1 MALNEENGREEYRAD
16 SSAGTDEEYFELLD
30 RRRRELAR
38 GRAEK
43 TEKPPTAHPQ
53 DNSDARVGTARSTA
67 SGAAQKNGGTATAHR
82 EVRQP
87 QQPNVDPARQPNANA
102 ARRDER
108 QPQRPKTTAERK
120 SVRQPQQQ
128 QQQQQQKT
136 NAARRR
142 NPAPAKDARRTAK
155 PISAEEVRRRE
166 EARRIAA
173 ARRAEAEK
181 RRAEEERRR
190 AEEEKRRKEI
200 KKRIRAKKRAELAGR
215 ALAAGE
221 NLLIF
226 FGIFIIVC
234 AVAFSAFVIYLSRT
248 VRPDDDDTRGF
259 TYRVEE
265 SSRSLGFEDVVSDG
279 VIYVD
284 FTGIAGLCGMSISGV
299 REELTF
305 EASGER
311 AVFVPGSD
319 RAYVNGTQITLE
331 GAALLREEHLWLPLS
346 FVQKYVSGVETTLDE
361 VEKRGQMYRVISVS
375 RTPDPEAT
383 GALDC
388 WLEPSFRLKAGET
401 LAGLSP
407 YDTPEGSLPV
417 ISPAPVCEFISDLS
431 AYERYMS
438 PDGTMRDSF
447 LMLVNSD
454 SRLSYRYV
462 PSGLTKVADA
472 RTQGAEIYLSLYA
485 EKALEALLLEARAA
499 GFDTITVSGAYV
511 SYDTQAAAFDSYLSA
526 ERNYSKNNYAATGK
540 RFSDEAYAVLGSD
553 HITDNYISKDNYTLS
568 LADAR
573 RVVLSYCAEPG
584 SDEHQSGLCLDLCDT
599 SPAAADFADSE
610 FYGWLSLNAHKFGF
624 ILRYPADKTEQTGH
638 AFEPWHLRFV
648 GRYHAFAISSSG
660 LCFEEY
666 LEAMRDTNQ

>member
-1 MALNEENGREEYRAD
+1 MALNEENERGGYRAD

-38 GRAEK
+38 GRAD
-43 TEKPPTAHPQ
+43 KPENPSTAPPQ
-53 DNSDARVGTARSTA
+53 ETTAARTSTARSTA
-67 SGAAQKNGGTATAHR
+67 SGAAQKNGGTATANR
-82 EVRQP
+82 EVRHP
-87 QQPNVDPARQPNANA
+87 P
-102 ARRDER
+102 
-108 QPQRPKTTAERK
+108 RPKTTAERK

-128 QQQQQQKT
+128 QKA
-136 NAARRR
+136 NAARRG
-142 NPAPAKDARRTAK
+142 NPSPEKDARRTAQ
-155 PISAEEVRRRE
+155 PISAE

-173 ARRAEAEK
+173 VRRADTEK
-181 RRAEEERRR
+181 RRAEEEKRR
-190 AEEEKRRKEI
+190 AEEEKRRKEM

-248 VRPDDDDTRGF
+248 VRPEDEDTRGF

-265 SSRSLGFEDVVSDG
+265 SSRSLGFEDVVSDD

-284 FTGIAGLCGMSISGV
+284 FTGIAGLCGISISGV
-299 REELTF
+299 REELVF

-346 FVQKYVSGVETTLDE
+346 FVQKYVSGVEATLDE
-361 VEKRGQMYRVISVS
+361 VEKRGKMYRVISVS

-407 YDTPEGSLPV
+407 YDTPDVSLPV

-447 LMLVNSD
+447 LLLVNSD
-454 SRLSYRYV
+454 SRLTYRYV
-462 PSGLTKVADA
+462 PSGLTAVADA
-472 RTQGAEIYLSLYA
+472 RTQGSEIYLSLYA

-499 GFDTITVSGAYV
+499 GFDTIAVSGAYV

-584 SDEHQSGLCLDLCDT
+584 SDEHQSGLCADLRDI
-599 SPAAADFADSE
+599 SPASADFADSE

>member
-1 MALNEENGREEYRAD
+1 MALNEENERGGYRAD

-38 GRAEK
+38 GRAD
-43 TEKPPTAHPQ
+43 KPENPSTAPPQ
-53 DNSDARVGTARSTA
+53 ETTAARTSTARSTA

-82 EVRQP
+82 EVRHP
-87 QQPNVDPARQPNANA
+87 P
-102 ARRDER
+102 
-108 QPQRPKTTAERK
+108 RPKTTAERK

-128 QQQQQQKT
+128 QKA
-136 NAARRR
+136 NAARRG
-142 NPAPAKDARRTAK
+142 NPSPEKDARRTAQ
-155 PISAEEVRRRE
+155 PISAE

-173 ARRAEAEK
+173 ARRADAEK
-181 RRAEEERRR
+181 RRAEEEKRR

-248 VRPDDDDTRGF
+248 VRPEDEDTRGF

-284 FTGIAGLCGMSISGV
+284 FTGIAGLCGISISGV
-299 REELTF
+299 REELVF

-346 FVQKYVSGVETTLDE
+346 FVQKYVSGVEVTLDE
-361 VEKRGQMYRVISVS
+361 VEKRGKMYRVISVS

-407 YDTPEGSLPV
+407 YDTPDGSLPV

-447 LMLVNSD
+447 LLLVNSD
-454 SRLSYRYV
+454 SRLTYRYV
-462 PSGLTKVADA
+462 PSGLTAVADA
-472 RTQGAEIYLSLYA
+472 RTQGSEIYLSLYA

-499 GFDTITVSGAYV
+499 GFDTIAVSGAYV

-584 SDEHQSGLCLDLCDT
+584 SDEHQSGLCADLCDI
-599 SPAAADFADSE
+599 SPASADFADSE

-624 ILRYPADKTEQTGH
+624 ILRYPADRTEQTGH

>member
-1 MALNEENGREEYRAD
+1 MALNEENERGGYRAD

-38 GRAEK
+38 GRAD
-43 TEKPPTAHPQ
+43 KPENPSTAPPQ
-53 DNSDARVGTARSTA
+53 ETTAARTSTARSTA

-82 EVRQP
+82 EVRHP
-87 QQPNVDPARQPNANA
+87 P
-102 ARRDER
+102 
-108 QPQRPKTTAERK
+108 RPKTTAERK

-128 QQQQQQKT
+128 QQQKT
-136 NAARRR
+136 NAARRG
-142 NPAPAKDARRTAK
+142 NPSPAKDARRTAQ
-155 PISAEEVRRRE
+155 PISAEEARRLE

-181 RRAEEERRR
+181 RRADEEKRR
-190 AEEEKRRKEI
+190 AEEEKRRKEM

-299 REELTF
+299 REELVF
-305 EASGER
+305 EANGER

-346 FVQKYVSGVETTLDE
+346 FVQKYVSGVEATLDE
-361 VEKRGQMYRVISVS
+361 VEKRGKMYRVISVS

-499 GFDTITVSGAYV
+499 GFDTIAVSGAYV

-584 SDEHQSGLCLDLCDT
+584 SDEHQSGLCADLCDI
-599 SPAAADFADSE
+599 SPASADFADSE

>member
-1 MALNEENGREEYRAD
+1 MALNEENERGGYRAD

-38 GRAEK
+38 GRAD
-43 TEKPPTAHPQ
+43 KPENPSTAPPQ
-53 DNSDARVGTARSTA
+53 ETTAARTSTARSTA

-82 EVRQP
+82 EVSYP
-87 QQPNVDPARQPNANA
+87 P
-102 ARRDER
+102 
-108 QPQRPKTTAERK
+108 RPKTTAERK

-128 QQQQQQKT
+128 QKA
-136 NAARRR
+136 NAARRGT
-142 NPAPAKDARRTAK
+142 PAPTGNQRRTAQ
-155 PISAEEVRRRE
+155 PISTDEARRLE

-181 RRAEEERRR
+181 RRAEEEKRR
-190 AEEEKRRKEI
+190 AEEEKRRKEM

-248 VRPDDDDTRGF
+248 VRPEDEDTRGF

-265 SSRSLGFEDVVSDG
+265 SSRSLGFEDVVSDD

-284 FTGIAGLCGMSISGV
+284 FTGIAGLCGISISGV
-299 REELTF
+299 REELVF

-346 FVQKYVSGVETTLDE
+346 FVQKYVNGVEATLDE
-361 VEKRGQMYRVISVS
+361 VEKRGKMYRVISVS

-407 YDTPEGSLPV
+407 YDTPDGSLPV

-447 LMLVNSD
+447 LLLVNSD
-454 SRLSYRYV
+454 SRLTYRYV
-462 PSGLTKVADA
+462 PSGLTAVADA
-472 RTQGAEIYLSLYA
+472 RTQGSEIYLSLYA

-499 GFDTITVSGAYV
+499 GFDTIAVSGAYV

-584 SDEHQSGLCLDLCDT
+584 SDEHQSGLCADLRDI
-599 SPAAADFADSE
+599 SPASADFADSE

>member
-1 MALNEENGREEYRAD
+1 MISFAVVYSAVGRRERIRMALNEENERGGYRAD

-38 GRAEK
+38 GRAD
-43 TEKPPTAHPQ
+43 KPENPSTAPPQ
-53 DNSDARVGTARSTA
+53 ETTAARTSTARSTA

-82 EVRQP
+82 EVRHP
-87 QQPNVDPARQPNANA
+87 P
-102 ARRDER
+102 
-108 QPQRPKTTAERK
+108 RPKTTAERK

-128 QQQQQQKT
+128 QQQKT
-136 NAARRR
+136 NAARRG
-142 NPAPAKDARRTAK
+142 NPSPEKDARRTAQ
-155 PISAEEVRRRE
+155 PISAEEARRLE

-181 RRAEEERRR
+181 RRAEEEKRR
-190 AEEEKRRKEI
+190 AEEEKRRKEM

-248 VRPDDDDTRGF
+248 VRPEDEDTRGF

-265 SSRSLGFEDVVSDG
+265 SSRSLGFEDVVSDD

-284 FTGIAGLCGMSISGV
+284 FTGIAGLCGISISGV
-299 REELTF
+299 
-305 EASGER
+305 
-311 AVFVPGSD
+311 
-319 RAYVNGTQITLE
+319 
-331 GAALLREEHLWLPLS
+331 REEHLWLPLS
-346 FVQKYVSGVETTLDE
+346 FVQKYVSGVEATLDE
-361 VEKRGQMYRVISVS
+361 VEKRGKMYRVISVS

-407 YDTPEGSLPV
+407 YDTPDVSLPV

-447 LMLVNSD
+447 LLLVNSD
-454 SRLSYRYV
+454 SRLTYRYV
-462 PSGLTKVADA
+462 PSGLTAVADA
-472 RTQGAEIYLSLYA
+472 RTQGSEIYLSLYA

-499 GFDTITVSGAYV
+499 GFDTIAVSGAYV

-584 SDEHQSGLCLDLCDT
+584 SDEHQSGLCADLCDI
-599 SPAAADFADSE
+599 SPASADFADSE

>member
-1 MALNEENGREEYRAD
+1 MALNEENERGGYRAD

-38 GRAEK
+38 GRAD
-43 TEKPPTAHPQ
+43 KPENPSTAPPQ
-53 DNSDARVGTARSTA
+53 ETTAARTSTARSTA

-82 EVRQP
+82 EVRHP
-87 QQPNVDPARQPNANA
+87 P
-102 ARRDER
+102 
-108 QPQRPKTTAERK
+108 RPKTTAERK

-128 QQQQQQKT
+128 QKA
-136 NAARRR
+136 NAARRG
-142 NPAPAKDARRTAK
+142 NPSPEKDARRTAQ
-155 PISAEEVRRRE
+155 PISAE

-173 ARRAEAEK
+173 VRRAEAEK

-190 AEEEKRRKEI
+190 AEEEKRRKEM

-248 VRPDDDDTRGF
+248 VRPEDEDTRGF

-265 SSRSLGFEDVVSDG
+265 SSRSLGFEDVVSDD

-284 FTGIAGLCGMSISGV
+284 FTGIAGLCGISISGV
-299 REELTF
+299 REELVF

-346 FVQKYVSGVETTLDE
+346 FVQKYVSGVEATLDE
-361 VEKRGQMYRVISVS
+361 VEKRGKMYRVISVS

-407 YDTPEGSLPV
+407 YDTPDVSLPV

-447 LMLVNSD
+447 LLLVNSD
-454 SRLSYRYV
+454 SRLTYRYV
-462 PSGLTKVADA
+462 PSGLTAVADA
-472 RTQGAEIYLSLYA
+472 RTQGSEIYLSLYA

-499 GFDTITVSGAYV
+499 GFDTIAVSGAYV

-584 SDEHQSGLCLDLCDT
+584 SDEHQSGLCADLCDI
-599 SPAAADFADSE
+599 SPASADFADSE

-648 GRYHAFAISSSG
+648 GRYHAFAIFSSG

>member
-1 MALNEENGREEYRAD
+1 MRRLIDNG
-16 SSAGTDEEYFELLD
+16 TTL
-30 RRRRELAR
+30 
-38 GRAEK
+38 
-43 TEKPPTAHPQ
+43 
-53 DNSDARVGTARSTA
+53 
-67 SGAAQKNGGTATAHR
+67 
-82 EVRQP
+82 
-87 QQPNVDPARQPNANA
+87 PARPPYIGHYGHLRKAYL
-102 ARRDER
+102 EGY
-108 QPQRPKTTAERK
+108 RPDLYTALVA
-120 SVRQPQQQ
+120 S
-128 QQQQQQKT
+128 
-136 NAARRR
+136 
-142 NPAPAKDARRTAK
+142 
-155 PISAEEVRRRE
+155 
-166 EARRIAA
+166 
-173 ARRAEAEK
+173 
-181 RRAEEERRR
+181 
-190 AEEEKRRKEI
+190 
-200 KKRIRAKKRAELAGR
+200 R

-259 TYRVEE
+259 TYRVEG

-299 REELTF
+299 CEELTF

-346 FVQKYVSGVETTLDE
+346 FVQKYVSGVEATLDE

-499 GFDTITVSGAYV
+499 GFDTIAVSGAYV

>member
-1 MALNEENGREEYRAD
+1 M
-16 SSAGTDEEYFELLD
+16 
-30 RRRRELAR
+30 
-38 GRAEK
+38 
-43 TEKPPTAHPQ
+43 
-53 DNSDARVGTARSTA
+53 
-67 SGAAQKNGGTATAHR
+67 
-82 EVRQP
+82 
-87 QQPNVDPARQPNANA
+87 
-102 ARRDER
+102 
-108 QPQRPKTTAERK
+108 
-120 SVRQPQQQ
+120 
-128 QQQQQQKT
+128 
-136 NAARRR
+136 
-142 NPAPAKDARRTAK
+142 
-155 PISAEEVRRRE
+155 
-166 EARRIAA
+166 
-173 ARRAEAEK
+173 
-181 RRAEEERRR
+181 
-190 AEEEKRRKEI
+190 

-248 VRPDDDDTRGF
+248 VRPEDEDTRGF

-265 SSRSLGFEDVVSDG
+265 SSRSLGFEDVVSDD

-284 FTGIAGLCGMSISGV
+284 FTGIAGLCGISISGV
-299 REELTF
+299 REELVF

-346 FVQKYVSGVETTLDE
+346 FVQKYVSGVEATLDE
-361 VEKRGQMYRVISVS
+361 VEKRGKMYRVISVS

-407 YDTPEGSLPV
+407 YDTPDVSLPV

-447 LMLVNSD
+447 LLLVNSD
-454 SRLSYRYV
+454 SRLTYRYV
-462 PSGLTKVADA
+462 PSGLTAVADA
-472 RTQGAEIYLSLYA
+472 RTQGSEIYLSLYA

-499 GFDTITVSGAYV
+499 GFDTIAVSGAYV

-540 RFSDEAYAVLGSD
+540 RFSDEAYAVLGSN

-584 SDEHQSGLCLDLCDT
+584 SDEHQSGLCADLCDI
-599 SPAAADFADSE
+599 SPASADFADSE